1 MINPLSEFAINLWKT
16 GRKTKLTP
24 SGWESGNGPCC
35 INNGESKPDTRKR
48 AGFKTDVSGTIS
60 YSCFNCGFKAS
71 HKLGSKVNKK
81 MRQLLV
87 WLGASNQ
94 DIQKLNLTLLKYIG
108 SSQSSYE
115 KPVEIK
121 FEAVSL
127 PEGSKLLKDWAVE
140 LYNNGID
147 NQNFNDVTDYIYSR
161 GFDPFDNEFYW
172 CNSDKSRLNRRVIIP
187 FHHMNQLV
195 GYTGRLVEGGPLKYY
210 SKQHSDYVF
219 NLDKQVYTNKFVLVC
234 EGVIDALSLNGV
246 ALLRN
251 ECSAAQV
258 EQINRLNKRVII
270 VPDNDKAGDKLIDVA
285 LENGWGVSFPDWEA
299 DIKDINDAVCRY
311 GRLFTLKSILDK
323 TEDNVLKIKLLRK
336 KYV

>member
-1 MINPLSEFAINLWKT
+1 MDNPFKDYALSLWKS
-16 GRKTKLTP
+16 GRKTRTSP
-24 SGWESGNGPCC
+24 RGWVSGNGPCC
-35 INNGESKPDTRKR
+35 SHNGESLDKR
-48 AGFKTDVSGTIS
+48 GRGGFIFLDDGTS
-60 YSCFNCGFKAS
+60 NYHCFNCGFKAS
-71 HKLGSKVNKK
+71 HKLGTKINKN
-81 MRQLLV
+81 MRQLLI
-87 WLGASNQ
+87 WLGASAQ
-94 DIQKLNLTLLKYIG
+94 DLQKLNLVLLKFIG
-108 SSQSSYE
+108 NQSSTYV
-115 KPVEIK
+115 KPAEIK
-121 FEAVSL
+121 FEAVTL
-127 PEGSKLLKDWAVE
+127 PEGSKLLKDWVVE

-147 NQNFNDVTDYIYSR
+147 DQNLNEVTDYIYSR

-172 CNSDKSRLNRRVIIP
+172 CNDGKSRLDRRVIIP
-187 FHHMNQLV
+187 FYHAGVLV
-195 GYTGRLVEGGPLKYY
+195 GYTGRLVDGGPLKYY

-219 NLDKQVYTNKFVLVC
+219 NLDKQVYTNKFVIVC

-258 EQINRLNKRVII
+258 EQINRLNKRVIL

-299 DIKDINDAVCRY
+299 DIKDINDAICRY